1 MYKLILSVI
10 FTLSSTFLGCWFSQK
25 LSSRRQ
31 TLEAVSEAIS
41 KTQTLI
47 TFSSMEILRVVLDAF
62 SKIKSFKDIE
72 NYCSKGNS
80 FVESFN
86 MCVDYVPSECGLTE
100 DDKSLLRN
108 FAQGLGVSD
117 LSGQVSNCELYK
129 KLFEERINEAKE
141 KEKSFSRLYKILGF
155 SLGCIVTLMIV

>member
-10 FTLSSTFLGCWFSQK
+10 FVLSSTYLGYWFSQK
-25 LSSRRQ
+25 LSTRSQ
-31 TLEAVSEAIS
+31 TLENISESIS

-47 TFSSMEILRVVLDAF
+47 TFTSYEIIRVVEEAF
-62 SKIKSFKDIE
+62 AKFESFEEIE
-72 NYCSKGNS
+72 NFCVKGNS
-80 FVESFN
+80 FIESFN
-86 MCVDYVPSECGLTE
+86 MCIDLIPSRFALKEE
-100 DDKSLLRN
+100 DKTLLKN
-108 FAQGLGVSD
+108 FSEGLGGSD

-129 KLFEERINEAKE
+129 KFFEERINEAKE